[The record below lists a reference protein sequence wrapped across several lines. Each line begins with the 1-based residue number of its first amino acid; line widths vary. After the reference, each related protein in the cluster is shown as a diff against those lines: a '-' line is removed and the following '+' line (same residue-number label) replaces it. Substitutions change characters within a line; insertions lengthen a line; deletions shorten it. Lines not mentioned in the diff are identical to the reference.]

1 MNPADL
7 AATLVPYLSSR
18 RWYIAYSGGV
28 DSHVLLHAVAGLRNQ
43 LREAIAARQLPR
55 LTAIHINHQLNPHAA
70 AWVAHCKTVCADL
83 GIELIVETVAVERDA
98 GQGLEAAARL
108 ARYAAFERH
117 IGSDELLLQAHHR
130 DDQVETLL
138 LRLLRGSGL
147 AGLASMPALRAL
159 GKGRLLRPLLA
170 VTRAEIIGY
179 AQHNQLRWIHDDSND
194 NECFDRNFLR
204 LRVLPLVAERWP
216 SYRDTLQ
223 RVIDN
228 AAEADGLLKELAA
241 LDYADAVALDGALQ
255 IDSCLL
261 LSAARQRNLIFY
273 WLQQQ
278 HLPPPSREQLAQVMK
293 VFEAGDDAEPCVTW
307 PGAELRRFRGRLY
320 AMPPL
325 PELPAAIDIE
335 WQPPRPLSIAGFAE
349 LQFSSVIGAG
359 LRTDRHYHVRN
370 RRGGERCRPLGRAH
384 SQTLKKLLQ
393 EYDVKPWLRDRLPL
407 IYCGDEIAAVAS
419 LWICEGYQ
427 AAPREN
433 GWHIERQPRW
443 Q

>member
-7 AATLVPYLSSR
+7 SVILEPYLSSR

-28 DSHVLLHAVAGLRNQ
+28 DSHVLLHAVASLRDK
-43 LREAIAARQLPR
+43 LRESITERQLPP
-55 LTAIHINHQLNPHAA
+55 LTAIHINHQINPQAT
-70 AWVAHCKTVCADL
+70 AWVVHCQTVCADL

-117 IGSDELLLQAHHR
+117 LGSDELLLQAHHR
-130 DDQVETLL
+130 DDQIETLL

-147 AGLASMPALRAL
+147 AGLASMPAARPL
-159 GKGRLLRPLLA
+159 GNGRLLRPLLA
-170 VTRAEIIGY
+170 VTRAAIIGY
-179 AQHNQLRWIHDDSND
+179 AQHHQLRWIHDDSND
-194 NECFDRNFLR
+194 NEGFDRNFLR
-204 LRVLPLVAERWP
+204 LRVLPLAAERWP

-241 LDYADAVALDGALQ
+241 LDYAGAIAPDRALQ
-255 IDSCLL
+255 IDNCQL

-278 HLPPPSREQLAQVMK
+278 QLPPPSREQLVQVLK
-293 VFEAGDDAEPCVTW
+293 VFDACDDAEPCVSW
-307 PGAELRRFRGRLY
+307 PGAELRRFRGHLY

-335 WQPPRPLSIAGFAE
+335 WQPPQPLSIAGLGE
-349 LQFSSVIGAG
+349 LQCSPVIGAG
-359 LRTDRHYHVRN
+359 LRTDRHYRVRN

-393 EYDVKPWLRDRLPL
+393 EYGVKPWLRDRLPL

-427 AAPREN
+427 ATPGEN
-433 GWHIERQPRW
+433 GWHIEWRF
-443 Q
+443 